1 MDTYV
6 NLIEYSYNDIKQEV
20 EKFGGQHLT
29 LQFQV
34 CDDCAVVEINGYKR
48 NNYDNK
54 ASSFKHRI
62 VCDKDQN
69 LLVLNTIDEQVNLL
83 GQEFDKDRIRFE
95 TTHEELKIDHG
106 QFDEELFIDQKV
118 IFNTKHLIRDTFNST
133 VLNELQ
139 ELIVD
144 VLANREDSQKEIQVD
159 LEDLIKEQS

>member
-1 MDTYV
+1 METKTYLIKHEYNYKDKKMDSISGSTITVQFKIMDSLAVLEIVGTLKGRTY
-6 NLIEYSYNDIKQEV
+6 EEIK
-20 EKFGGQHLT
+20 HIII
-29 LQFQV
+29 
-34 CDDCAVVEINGYKR
+34 C
-48 NNYDNK
+48 
-54 ASSFKHRI
+54 H
-62 VCDKDQN
+62 KDQN
-69 LLVLNTIDEQVNLL
+69 LLVLNTIDDQVNNH

-106 QFDEELFIDQKV
+106 QFDEELYIDQKV

-144 VLANREDSQKEIQVD
+144 VLANREDSHKEIQVD

>member
-1 MDTYV
+1 METKTYLIKHEYNYKDKKLESISGSTITVQFKIMDSLAVLEIVGTLKGRTY
-6 NLIEYSYNDIKQEV
+6 EEIKHV
-20 EKFGGQHLT
+20 IICH
-29 LQFQV
+29 
-34 CDDCAVVEINGYKR
+34 
-48 NNYDNK
+48 
-54 ASSFKHRI
+54 
-62 VCDKDQN
+62 KDQN
-69 LLVLNTIDEQVNLL
+69 LLVLNTKDEQVNNH

>member
-1 MDTYV
+1 METKTYLIKHEYNYKDKKMDSISGSTITV
-6 NLIEYSYNDIKQEV
+6 QFKIMDSLSVLEIVGTLKGRTHEEIKHV
-20 EKFGGQHLT
+20 IMCH
-29 LQFQV
+29 
-34 CDDCAVVEINGYKR
+34 
-48 NNYDNK
+48 
-54 ASSFKHRI
+54 
-62 VCDKDQN
+62 KDQN
-69 LLVLNTIDEQVNLL
+69 LLVLNTKDDQVNNY

-95 TTHEELKIDHG
+95 TTHEELKVDHG

-159 LEDLIKEQS
+159 LEDLINEKVGS

>member
-1 MDTYV
+1 METKTYLIKHEYNYKDKKMDSISGSTITV
-6 NLIEYSYNDIKQEV
+6 QFKIMDSLAVLEIVGTLKGRTHEEIK
-20 EKFGGQHLT
+20 HIII
-29 LQFQV
+29 
-34 CDDCAVVEINGYKR
+34 C
-48 NNYDNK
+48 
-54 ASSFKHRI
+54 H
-62 VCDKDQN
+62 KDQN

-95 TTHEELKIDHG
+95 VTHEEQKIDHG

>member
-1 MDTYV
+1 METKTYLIKHEYNYKDKKLESISGSTITVQFKIMDSLAVLEIVGT
-6 NLIEYSYNDIKQEV
+6 LKGRTHEEIK
-20 EKFGGQHLT
+20 HIII
-29 LQFQV
+29 
-34 CDDCAVVEINGYKR
+34 C
-48 NNYDNK
+48 
-54 ASSFKHRI
+54 H
-62 VCDKDQN
+62 KDQN
-69 LLVLNTIDEQVNLL
+69 LLVLNTIDEQVNNS

-144 VLANREDSQKEIQVD
+144 VLANREDSQKEIQID
-159 LEDLIKEQS
+159 LEDLINEKVGS

>member
-1 MDTYV
+1 METKTYLIKHEYNYKDKKLESISGSTIKVQFKIMDSLAVLEIVGTLKGRTY
-6 NLIEYSYNDIKQEV
+6 EEIKHV
-20 EKFGGQHLT
+20 IICH
-29 LQFQV
+29 
-34 CDDCAVVEINGYKR
+34 
-48 NNYDNK
+48 
-54 ASSFKHRI
+54 
-62 VCDKDQN
+62 KDQN
-69 LLVLNTIDEQVNLL
+69 LLVLNTKDEQVNNH

>member
-1 MDTYV
+1 METKTYLIKHEYNYEDKKLDSISGSTITVQFKIMDSLAVLEIVGTLKGRTY
-6 NLIEYSYNDIKQEV
+6 EEIKHV
-20 EKFGGQHLT
+20 IICH
-29 LQFQV
+29 
-34 CDDCAVVEINGYKR
+34 
-48 NNYDNK
+48 
-54 ASSFKHRI
+54 
-62 VCDKDQN
+62 KDQN
-69 LLVLNTIDEQVNLL
+69 LLVLNTKDDQIIDY

>member
-1 MDTYV
+1 METKTYLIKHEYNYEDKKLDSISGSTITVQFKIMDSLAVLEIVGTLKGRTY
-6 NLIEYSYNDIKQEV
+6 EEIKHV
-20 EKFGGQHLT
+20 IICH
-29 LQFQV
+29 
-34 CDDCAVVEINGYKR
+34 
-48 NNYDNK
+48 
-54 ASSFKHRI
+54 
-62 VCDKDQN
+62 KDQN
-69 LLVLNTIDEQVNLL
+69 LLVLNTKDEQVNNH

>member
-1 MDTYV
+1 METKTYLIKTDYDYANKQVVQIDGNNITVQFKVMDH
-6 NLIEYSYNDIKQEV
+6 YSMLEIKGILKDRTHE
-20 EKFGGQHLT
+20 E
-29 LQFQV
+29 
-34 CDDCAVVEINGYKR
+34 
-48 NNYDNK
+48 
-54 ASSFKHRI
+54 FKHQIFCHR
-62 VCDKDQN
+62 DQN
-69 LLVLNTIDEQVNLL
+69 LLVLNTKDDQIDNQ
-83 GQEFDKDRIRFE
+83 GKEFDKDRIRFE
-95 TTHEELKIDHG
+95 TTHEELKIDNG

>member
-6 NLIEYSYNDIKQEV
+6 NLIEYNYNDIKEEV

-29 LQFQV
+29 VQFQV

-54 ASSFKHRI
+54 VSSFKHRI

-69 LLVLNTIDEQVNLL
+69 LLVLNTIDDQVHLL
-83 GQEFDKDRIRFE
+83 GQEFEKDRVRFE
-95 TTHEELKIDHG
+95 TTHEEQKVDHG

-144 VLANREDSQKEIQVD
+144 VLANREDSQKEIQFD

>member
-6 NLIEYSYNDIKQEV
+6 NLIEYNYNDIKEEV

-29 LQFQV
+29 VQFQV

-95 TTHEELKIDHG
+95 VTHEEQKVDHG

-133 VLNELQ
+133 VLNEINLQ
-139 ELIVD
+139 
-144 VLANREDSQKEIQVD
+144 KC
-159 LEDLIKEQS
+159 

>member
-1 MDTYV
+1 METKTYLIKHEYNYEDKKLDSISGSTITVQFKIMDSLAVLEIVGT
-6 NLIEYSYNDIKQEV
+6 LKGRTHEEIK
-20 EKFGGQHLT
+20 HIII
-29 LQFQV
+29 
-34 CDDCAVVEINGYKR
+34 C
-48 NNYDNK
+48 
-54 ASSFKHRI
+54 H
-62 VCDKDQN
+62 KDQN
-69 LLVLNTIDEQVNLL
+69 LLVLNTIDEQVNNS

-95 TTHEELKIDHG
+95 VTHEEQKVDHG

>member
-1 MDTYV
+1 METKTYLIKHEYNYKDKKMDSISGSTITVQFKIMDSLAVLEIVGTLKGRTY
-6 NLIEYSYNDIKQEV
+6 EEIKHV
-20 EKFGGQHLT
+20 IICH
-29 LQFQV
+29 
-34 CDDCAVVEINGYKR
+34 
-48 NNYDNK
+48 
-54 ASSFKHRI
+54 
-62 VCDKDQN
+62 KDQN
-69 LLVLNTIDEQVNLL
+69 LLVLNTKDEQVNNH

>member
-1 MDTYV
+1 METKTYLIKHEYNYEDETISSISGSTITVQFKIMDSLAVLEIVGTLKDRT
-6 NLIEYSYNDIKQEV
+6 NEEIK
-20 EKFGGQHLT
+20 HIII
-29 LQFQV
+29 
-34 CDDCAVVEINGYKR
+34 C
-48 NNYDNK
+48 
-54 ASSFKHRI
+54 H
-62 VCDKDQN
+62 KDQN
-69 LLVLNTIDEQVNLL
+69 LLVLNTKDDQIIDY

-144 VLANREDSQKEIQVD
+144 VLANREDSQKEIQFD